1 MIIISKHYTDRT
13 AESPLCRMCGKR
25 GERPWVTLWVSVKGW
40 LKGNIKDS
48 TIFGKDGMNGMN
60 KYQVVENDEVKL
72 LWDKNIQCDIYVIE
86 ARRPDF
92 YRSE

>member
-1 MIIISKHYTDRT
+1 M
-13 AESPLCRMCGKR
+13 
-25 GERPWVTLWVSVKGW
+25 SVKVGSKEHKRQHDIW
-40 LKGNIKDS
+40 QRLYIGLSYLSYNS
-48 TIFGKDGMNGMN
+48 WNGRLN
-60 KYQVVENDEVKL
+60 GTNVYQVVENDEVKL

>member
-1 MIIISKHYTDRT
+1 
-13 AESPLCRMCGKR
+13 
-25 GERPWVTLWVSVKGW
+25 
-40 LKGNIKDS
+40 
-48 TIFGKDGMNGMN
+48 MNGMN

-86 ARRPDF
+86 ARRPDI

>member
-1 MIIISKHYTDRT
+1 
-13 AESPLCRMCGKR
+13 
-25 GERPWVTLWVSVKGW
+25 
-40 LKGNIKDS
+40 
-48 TIFGKDGMNGMN
+48 MNV
-60 KYQVVENDEVKL
+60 YQVVENDEVKL